1 MKGELHRWIIDQET
15 DKSTT
20 TDRRTIIRSINK
32 LQSEGH
38 CKCIDIN
45 VPVVTNCGR
54 TRITQVILHPS
65 IETLSPQL
73 LGEIH
78 DKMRS
83 FEAQSRGYNS
93 KKVRKRGPVPVLE
106 GIQRIEHYMDS
117 DIASIRSEAMRA
129 NGFVLAK
136 MIRAK
141 LLHSFLW
148 DHLNCSDGSDGTS
161 PSDIF
166 VHDLNNP
173 HTCYKPFL
181 LEDAI
186 RSIPIELF
194 LQVVGST
201 KNFDDMLEKCKRGL
215 SLVDLA
221 PEEYKHLMDAN
232 ATGRLSLIIDILR
245 RLKVN
250 FMVSF

>member
-1 MKGELHRWIIDQET
+1 MKGELHRWIIDLET

-20 TDRRTIIRSINK
+20 TDRRTIFRSINK

-78 DKMRS
+78 DKLRS
-83 FEAQSRGYNS
+83 FEAQSRGHNS
-93 KKVRKRGPVPVLE
+93 KKAKRKALLPVLE
-106 GIQRIEHYMDS
+106 GIQRTQHYIDS
-117 DIASIRSEAMRA
+117 DIAAVRSEAMRA

-148 DHLNCSDGSDGTS
+148 DYVNCSDGSGGTS
-161 PSDIF
+161 SSEIF
-166 VHDLNNP
+166 VHDPKNP
-173 HTCYKPFL
+173 HTSYKPFS

-201 KNFDDMLEKCKRGL
+201 KKFDDMLEKCKRGL
-215 SLVDLA
+215 SLADLD
-221 PEEYKHLMDAN
+221 PEEYRHLMDPN
-232 ATGRLSLIIDILR
+232 ATGRLSLVIDILR
-245 RLKVN
+245 RLKVS
-250 FMVSF
+250 FMVTS

>member
-1 MKGELHRWIIDQET
+1 MKSELHRWIIDHEIE
-15 DKSTT
+15 KSTT
-20 TDRRTIIRSINK
+20 TDRRTIFRSINK
-32 LQSEGH
+32 LQSEGL

-65 IETLSPQL
+65 IESLSPQL
-73 LGEIH
+73 TGEIH
-78 DKMRS
+78 DKLRL
-83 FEAQSRGYNS
+83 FEAQSRGHNL
-93 KKVRKRGPVPVLE
+93 KKVKKKALVPVLE
-106 GIQRIEHYMDS
+106 GIQRTQHYVES
-117 DIASIRSEAMRA
+117 DIASARSEAMRA

-148 DHLNCSDGSDGTS
+148 DYLNCSDGTS
-161 PSDIF
+161 SSEIF
-166 VHDLNNP
+166 VHDPKNP
-173 HTCYKPFL
+173 HSSYKPFL

-201 KNFDDMLEKCKRGL
+201 EKLDDMVEKCKRGL
-215 SLVDLA
+215 SLADLA
-221 PEEYKHLMDAN
+221 PDEYKHLMDDS
-232 ATGRLSLIIDILR
+232 ATRRLSRVIDILR
-245 RLKVN
+245 RLKVK
-250 FMVSF
+250 FMVTS